1 MEGCR
6 ILGLQIRAGEGRRQ
20 LGDEGRVHAHPRRSR
35 RCEQQ
40 QQQGHAIPH
49 LSMRL
54 IGGRGDPVTVVWVVV
69 PGFLR
74 VQYSAIAR
82 IAVLISILITLSYQM
97 RPVGKQQHGI
107 EKLGNLTLGLL
118 GSFSF
123 VVVRA
128 CAPPFAP
135 DTYTW
140 MRSWRVSDLAADYDT
155 SPSYQ

>member
-1 MEGCR
+1 MDGWR
-6 ILGLQIRAGEGRRQ
+6 IMGLQICAGEGRRQ
-20 LGDEGRVHAHPRRSR
+20 LGDEGRVHADPRRSR
-35 RCEQQ
+35 RCEQ

-54 IGGRGDPVTVVWVVV
+54 IERRGDPVTVVWVVV

-128 CAPPFAP
+128 CAPPCAP
-135 DTYTW
+135 DT
-140 MRSWRVSDLAADYDT
+140 
-155 SPSYQ
+155 